1 MFTALLEETS
11 MKLEWGE
18 NGLITR
24 EDLDSLIFAH
34 NIVSL
39 SDSAKAL

>member
-18 NGLITR
+18 NGITR